1 MATSRDENV
10 QLNHAAPAP
19 HDAAT
24 TKRQRLPDAAASC
37 RAISRVFDVETL
49 LQGLLAMLDLPSLAS
64 LLEVLAVDDS
74 WRGVLGHD
82 HLWKEMLNTHFGG
95 KLPPAERF
103 SDNEELEEE
112 DEQEGVVEGEIQDG
126 EDGEEDEPEHI
137 EILEVDVEM
146 DDDVSLLGDVE
157 EVEDEDDDSDVVLIP
172 RPRAERSVNQGS
184 TRPENA
190 AESVA
195 EARQAGA
202 VAWFDG
208 VPSKKVLDAACS
220 DLKDFLRSAEQLVQF
235 DARVQIIRGDIGEI
249 QTVGVQRVDGLAFPT
264 AAFLRNP
271 HTGAASVIFH
281 RAGQGLADYVP
292 TLGIQLDVGD
302 AIATPAFD
310 AGVDKLIHCEEN
322 LNCVAMTSISTG
334 NMGMRVD
341 IAAWFALCAIQRY
354 MRSTDWTATIAIV
367 CFDADVYTAFTK
379 SKTKLMA
386 QFNADALRVIPPL
399 QNRLVKG
406 LAGDLTGSADV
417 CKIVADFSKCL
428 ASEYLLPNETIAFSM
443 VSVKE
448 EFTFTNMALIVLEGE
463 NATTTRKFVERY
475 DYKDSAIK
483 HVKFE
488 SAGHVDRD
496 CEIKFHIG
504 GKSISID
511 IAKGEQTSAQGIYKV
526 LELLSRAQVANERL
540 WEISTLG
547 MKHASEALYLTEN
560 SGQTLHKQS
569 DEATAWLYEAYKRT
583 HPHCYRDVIQTAFS
597 DLRLVD
603 KMAQ

>member
-310 AGVDKLIHCEEN
+310 AGVDKLIHCVGPSGFNPHCLRDLQRTYRSVLRCIQEEN

-399 QNRLVKG
+399 QNRSSRVE
-406 LAGDLTGSADV
+406 V
-417 CKIVADFSKCL
+417 
-428 ASEYLLPNETIAFSM
+428 
-443 VSVKE
+443 VSVCS
-448 EFTFTNMALIVLEGE
+448 GE
-463 NATTTRKFVERY
+463 RK
-475 DYKDSAIK
+475 K
-483 HVKFE
+483 
-488 SAGHVDRD
+488 
-496 CEIKFHIG
+496 
-504 GKSISID
+504 
-511 IAKGEQTSAQGIYKV
+511 
-526 LELLSRAQVANERL
+526 
-540 WEISTLG
+540 
-547 MKHASEALYLTEN
+547 
-560 SGQTLHKQS
+560 
-569 DEATAWLYEAYKRT
+569 
-583 HPHCYRDVIQTAFS
+583 
-597 DLRLVD
+597 
-603 KMAQ
+603 

>member
-1 MATSRDENV
+1 
-10 QLNHAAPAP
+10 
-19 HDAAT
+19 
-24 TKRQRLPDAAASC
+24 
-37 RAISRVFDVETL
+37 
-49 LQGLLAMLDLPSLAS
+49 MLDLPSLAS

-103 SDNEELEEE
+103 SDNEESEEE

-126 EDGEEDEPEHI
+126 EDGEEDEP
-137 EILEVDVEM
+137 
-146 DDDVSLLGDVE
+146 
-157 EVEDEDDDSDVVLIP
+157 
-172 RPRAERSVNQGS
+172 
-184 TRPENA
+184 
-190 AESVA
+190 
-195 EARQAGA
+195 
-202 VAWFDG
+202 
-208 VPSKKVLDAACS
+208 
-220 DLKDFLRSAEQLVQF
+220 DLLRSWKSTWRWTMTFLFLETRYRR
-235 DARVQIIRGDIGEI
+235 DPDGWG
-249 QTVGVQRVDGLAFPT
+249 QRVDGLAFPT

-310 AGVDKLIHCEEN
+310 AGVDKLIHCVGPSGFNPHCLRDLQRTYRSVLRCIQEEN

-367 CFDADVYTAFTK
+367 CFDAMCQAAWK
-379 SKTKLMA
+379 SC
-386 QFNADALRVIPPL
+386 QFRERYHHSQI
-399 QNRLVKG
+399 
-406 LAGDLTGSADV
+406 
-417 CKIVADFSKCL
+417 
-428 ASEYLLPNETIAFSM
+428 
-443 VSVKE
+443 
-448 EFTFTNMALIVLEGE
+448 
-463 NATTTRKFVERY
+463 VERY